1 MAADC
6 VTRVWALA
14 IATAACVGLPSAL
27 VYAVVRIAAARRYG
41 AVFALGLVLVFWV
54 TISAAYYPRVCA
66 DLVPWLRGEPSLLVP
81 QRSSFVTVDV
91 FPRPRQAPAPAAAAR
106 GGGARVRVADDVLPP
121 SPYPYEHQRVPLAQ
135 RYGDRGGG
143 RMMGAFPW
151 EAPPARGVAR
161 AGGADHDVPPP
172 PPPLYPSYPC
182 EQRRVPLAQASTS
195 LMMMAAL
202 PREPPAAR
210 GKARAG
216 ADDDDAIQRPPCE
229 EEIDGG
235 PSKYCA
241 ICLADVDEEETA
253 KRLPLCLHV
262 FHRHCIDQWLQGHST
277 CPICRCNAF
286 LTDSILSLNRR

>member
-14 IATAACVGLPSAL
+14 IATAACIGLPSAL
-27 VYAVVRIAAARRYG
+27 VYAIVRIAAARRYG
-41 AVFALGLVLVFWV
+41 AVFVLGLVLVFWV
-54 TISAAYYPRVCA
+54 TVSAAYYPRVCA
-66 DLVPWLRGEPSLLVP
+66 DLVPWLRFLSRARGRLRGHGEPSLLVP

-91 FPRPRQAPAPAAAAR
+91 FPRPRQAPAPAAAVR
-106 GGGARVRVADDVLPP
+106 GGGARVRAADDVLPP

-143 RMMGAFPW
+143 MFPW
-151 EAPPARGVAR
+151 DR
-161 AGGADHDVPPP
+161 
-172 PPPLYPSYPC
+172 
-182 EQRRVPLAQASTS
+182 ASTS
-195 LMMMAAL
+195 HGDRASTSRVMMAAL

-286 LTDSILSLNRR
+286 LTDSILSLDWR